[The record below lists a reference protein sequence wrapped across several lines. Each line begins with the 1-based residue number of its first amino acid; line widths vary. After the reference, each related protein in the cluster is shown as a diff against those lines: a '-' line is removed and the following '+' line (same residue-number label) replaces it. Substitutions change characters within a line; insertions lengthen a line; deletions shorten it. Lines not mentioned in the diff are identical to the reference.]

1 MAITIDPQNRFED
14 VWAFFLQWLTLLK
27 GPESDAAFRLLDGC
41 SGEQFDGTNFEEFL
55 REFSGDP
62 NERHNYQYIDL
73 EDVERLDDC
82 KSDSSVGPLND
93 GNFFA
98 LLYMPLRGG
107 THDLVPLFRF
117 VQKTENQYN
126 VFLHIDNNVLIL

>member
-27 GPESDAAFRLLDGC
+27 GPEPDAAFRLLDGC
-41 SGEQFDGTNFEEFL
+41 SGEQFDASTFEEFL
-55 REFSGDP
+55 GTFSGDP
-62 NERHNYQYIDL
+62 ERHSYHDIDL
-73 EDVERLDDC
+73 EGEWEPVC
-82 KSDSSVGPLND
+82 KSDSSVSPIDD
-93 GNFFA
+93 GEFFA

-107 THDLVPLFRF
+107 RHTLVPIFRF
-117 VQKTENQYN
+117 VQKSHNQYS